1 METARLRKD
10 WDREWKERLMLEYD
24 VKELESIGNHL
35 FLRCEAEEERKE
47 KGFQR
52 RTKSLKRK

>member
-35 FLRCEAEEERKE
+35 RCEAEEERKE